1 MAGSEHQELRDILRE
16 IISKHTTPEGLNWLE
31 GQVKL
36 LLERL
41 DIGKFN
47 STFVMMPRKTGKL
60 PIDLTQKEQ
69 SAVQE
74 NRKGLVLKGWT
85 CDRLARV
92 WLLMHLP
99 AGDQSTYIQWIETL
113 FLNAEMNELIA
124 LYSAL
129 PVLAYPEVWRKR
141 CAEGIRSNIGQVL
154 ESIMCNN
161 PYPGEQLDEAA
172 WNQLVLK
179 AIFTDKPLLQIQG
192 LKERAND
199 SLAHSISWFAHERW
213 AAGRQVNPLVWICVV
228 DFVDAEIFADI
239 QRLAWSTDSAERKA
253 AALVC
258 SQSAFEESKTFL
270 EKNAE
275 LNSLINTENISWLT
289 LEKDLM
295 EQNS

>member
-1 MAGSEHQELRDILRE
+1 MTGSEYQELRDILGKV
-16 IISKHTTPEGLNWLE
+16 IKKHTTPEGFNWLE
-31 GQVKL
+31 GQAKL
-36 LLERL
+36 LLETR

-47 STFVMMPRKTGKL
+47 SAFVMMPRKTGKM
-60 PIDLTQKEQ
+60 PIYL
-69 SAVQE
+69 AQE
-74 NRKGLVLKGWT
+74 EHNAIQTKRDGLEFQGWT

-99 AGDQSTYIQWIETL
+99 AGIQSEYVQWIETL

-129 PVLAYPEVWRKR
+129 PVLAYPEAWRKR

-179 AIFTDKPLLQIQG
+179 AIFTEKPLLQIQR
-192 LKERAND
+192 LNERAND

-228 DFVDAEIFADI
+228 NFVDAGIFTDI
-239 QRLAWSTDSAERKA
+239 QRLAWSTSSAERKA

-258 SQSAFEESKTFL
+258 SQSTFEEAKTFL

-275 LNSLINTENISWLT
+275 LKSLITKEDISWYT
-289 LEKDLM
+289 LEKDLL

>member
-1 MAGSEHQELRDILRE
+1 MTGSEHQGLKEILQE
-16 IISKHTTPEGLNWLE
+16 VIKKHTTPEGFDWLT
-31 GQVKL
+31 GQGKL
-36 LLERL
+36 LLEGQ
-41 DIGKFN
+41 DVGKFN
-47 STFVMMPRKTGKL
+47 SAFVMMPRKTGKM
-60 PIDLTQKEQ
+60 PINLTASERRDIQ
-69 SAVQE
+69 AT
-74 NRKGLVLKGWT
+74 RRGLELQGWT

-99 AGDQSTYIQWIETL
+99 AGNQSDYVQWIETL

-129 PVLAYPEVWRKR
+129 PVLAHPEVWRKR

-161 PYPGEQLDEAA
+161 PYPGEQLDEPA

-179 AIFTDKPLLQIQG
+179 AIFTEKPLLQIQG
-192 LKERAND
+192 LIERSND
-199 SLAHSISWFAHERW
+199 SLAHSISLFAHERW

-228 DFVDAEIFADI
+228 NFVDTGIFADV
-239 QRLAWSTDSAERKA
+239 QRLAWSTNSAERKA

-258 SQSAFEESKTFL
+258 NQSTFAEAKTLL

-275 LNSLINTENISWLT
+275 LKSLITNENISWRT
-289 LEKDLM
+289 LEKDLL